1 MSATEMH
8 DDEVRA
14 RLGLE
19 PLGRPMTMEERITML
34 NLRAMPEPHDEAEL
48 VDTVASQLNPDD
60 DAPQCGEAFDHDE
73 EIVYE
78 DGSLIQ
84 WLCRRC
90 GAEGW
95 NDKDD
100 EENNR

>member
-73 EIVYE
+73 EIVYVAVME
-78 DGSLIQ
+78 PPNNEEAQDGGGL
-84 WLCRRC
+84 R
-90 GAEGW
+90 G
-95 NDKDD
+95 D
-100 EENNR
+100 